1 MFEKL
6 VQFCRTNG
14 DKEKSGSP
22 DYLDFAVPTVSL
34 TDAVSKDAATQIPEP
49 SLAIPNGTADG
60 PAEGAA
66 LGAPIFQI
74 SKDGLSEGED
84 DLAASATHSHD
95 PDEAAETDDAPVTQQ
110 PAPQNENSAHSAAIS
125 DRSETGGKRRKS
137 RGKRGLPVAL
147 GGRAVESYRAPSESS
162 QGVFATYANP
172 RLWRNT
178 ERSLSYVGEV
188 TKLNREVFTPTRPK
202 RTIREFVGRVD
213 FIEGIV
219 QAIEEE
225 RAHVVLFGHKSV
237 GKTSVLNIISSSA
250 SEAGYLVARV
260 MCTADLTF
268 ETLMR
273 AIFADLSA
281 HLATAP
287 AGPVLEKQLGV
298 DQLDDLIDGEITD
311 VPSALRVFGRI
322 TGQQIII
329 LLDDFQ
335 RIGDNS
341 IKTKIRDF
349 MGALSDR
356 GAWVS
361 LVLAGHGDLSSTFE
375 FLQGDIPSGTVT
387 FELELMSPEEV
398 AGIVEK
404 GGARLGIQFDEEVTG
419 AIIQLSQGL
428 PVVTQW
434 LGLLTARRAL
444 RAYAD
449 SVTMEDLIEVTDE
462 VSSKVSQR
470 LTGVLDKVHGAGRTV
485 WAEDLLFLA
494 ARTPIRKDGMFST
507 SDMRHEARRAVGRSF
522 SELSLHRVMA
532 QFCNGG
538 DDPILEKIPTADGMR
553 YRFSNPMMRA
563 VIMLRNARRLGT
575 AHGGILGGV
584 PDLGVLPSPETV

>member
-6 VQFCRTNG
+6 VRFCRTNG
-14 DKEKSGSP
+14 DKKKSGASDLP
-22 DYLDFAVPTVSL
+22 DFTVPTITL
-34 TDAVSKDAATQIPEP
+34 TDALGEDETLKMPEP
-49 SLAIPNGTADG
+49 SLEIPDGEATDPEKETTAS
-60 PAEGAA
+60 
-66 LGAPIFQI
+66 APIFRI
-74 SKDGLSEGED
+74 ARGSASEGD
-84 DLAASATHSHD
+84 DDPASLAAHSSAG
-95 PDEAAETDDAPVTQQ
+95 ETAPGADTSEESEVDA
-110 PAPQNENSAHSAAIS
+110 
-125 DRSETGGKRRKS
+125 GRRKLPV
-137 RGKRGLPVAL
+137 KNNLPVAL
-147 GGRAVESYRAPSESS
+147 GGRALESYRASDETLQS
-162 QGVFATYANP
+162 VFATYANP
-172 RLWRNT
+172 RLWRNS

-202 RTIREFVGRVD
+202 RSVREFVGRAD

-237 GKTSVLNIISSSA
+237 GKTSVLNIISDSA
-250 SEAGYLVARV
+250 GEAGYLVARV

-268 ETLMR
+268 ETLVR
-273 AIFADLSA
+273 AIFEDLSA
-281 HLATAP
+281 HLAKAP

-298 DQLDDLIDGEITD
+298 EQLEELVEGDVSD
-311 VPSALRVFGRI
+311 VPAALRVFGRI

-329 LLDDFQ
+329 LLDDFH

-398 AGIVEK
+398 AEIVER
-404 GGARLGIQFDEEVTG
+404 GGARLGIRFDEEVTG

-470 LTGVLDKVHGAGRTV
+470 LTGLLNKVQGSGRTV

-494 ARTPIRKDGMFST
+494 ARTPIRKDGMFSA
-507 SDMRHEARRAVGRSF
+507 SDMKHEARRAVGRSF
-522 SELSLHRVMA
+522 SELNLHRVMA
-532 QFCNGG
+532 QFCNGD

-553 YRFSNPMMRA
+553 YRFNNPMMRA
-563 VIMLRNARRLGT
+563 IIMLRNARRLGA

-584 PDLGVLPSPETV
+584 PELGVLPSPETV